1 MIGTISAK
9 ILTNSTMAMILQF
22 ILDARNLSLLYMFHG
37 KNQIY
42 MISMEYNIVIKTTIT
57 PSKFIFSWLMQIL
70 EKQLTKQSFQS
81 CSILLQI
88 TIPITIYP
96 TTAITGI
103 RQKLSQIKEAAFG
116 LNLQLLMDH
125 AQERNVY

>member
-1 MIGTISAK
+1 
-9 ILTNSTMAMILQF
+9 
-22 ILDARNLSLLYMFHG
+22 
-37 KNQIY
+37 
-42 MISMEYNIVIKTTIT
+42 
-57 PSKFIFSWLMQIL
+57 MQIL